1 MLRTITRSGALAIG
15 LLLPIPGEAGNA
27 TAEVAAVL
35 DKLNRAWEAGDVV
48 AIDALMAKDKDAVW
62 FGTDAAEHFVGYEPL
77 RASLATQ
84 FATYKDTR
92 IQVKSRAVKLSAS
105 GNVAWVT
112 EVVDFSA
119 KSGAETVVLTG
130 TRATTVLEK
139 RKGTWLIVH
148 THYSVPVAGQA
159 IKY

>member
-1 MLRTITRSGALAIG
+1 MWRAVTRSGVVAVGMLFAAT
-15 LLLPIPGEAGNA
+15 GEARDA

-35 DKLNRAWEAGDVV
+35 DKLNHAWEAGDVSAV
-48 AIDALMAKDKDAVW
+48 DALMAKDKDAIF
-62 FGTDAAEHFVGYEPL
+62 FGTDAAEHFAGYEPL

-84 FATYKDTR
+84 FATYKGTK
-92 IQVKSRAVKLSAS
+92 IQVKSRAVKVS
-105 GNVAWVT
+105 GPVAWVA

-130 TRATTVLEK
+130 ARATTVLEK
-139 RKGTWLIVH
+139 RKGVWLIVH